1 MKSNPTVE
9 KMTTREVGKKI
20 KTSYYIIC
28 NEYSVYEID
37 YEQLSLI
44 YAMIGE
50 FMEEGKG
57 GRG

>member
-9 KMTTREVGKKI
+9 KLTTREVGKKK
-20 KTSYYIIC
+20 KTSYSIIC

-37 YEQLSLI
+37 HEQLSLL
-44 YAMIGE
+44 YAIIGE